1 MAQFGSNPSKIYEEG
16 SNFTFSTG
24 IFYFPNIERRQTMK
38 TISIFLL
45 AWLLPVT
52 VFAGDAQ
59 IKSAESAA
67 FPALSSNATIMDW
80 NDKVLRK
87 RSNGW
92 TCLPDR
98 DTPGNDPWCVNDAW
112 LNFLNAYKSKKKP
125 SYTQVGVAYMLQ
137 GDTPVSNSDPY
148 ATKPITEQD
157 WVTGLG
163 GHLMIIIP
171 DIKSIQSYPT
181 DWKQGGPWIMWKGT
195 PYEHLMVP
203 LDKVGK

>member
-1 MAQFGSNPSKIYEEG
+1 
-16 SNFTFSTG
+16 
-24 IFYFPNIERRQTMK
+24 MK
-38 TISIFLL
+38 SIFILL
-45 AWLLPVT
+45 AVLLFPIAG
-52 VFAGDAQ
+52 FAGDAQ

-67 FPALSSNATIMDW
+67 FSALSSKATIMDW

-87 RSNGW
+87 GSNGW

-112 LNFLNAYKSKKKP
+112 MNFLTAYKSKTKP

-148 ATKPITEQD
+148 ATKPTTEAD

-163 GHLMIIIP
+163 GHLMIVIP
-171 DIKSIQSYPT
+171 DVKSISSYPT

-195 PYEHLMVP
+195 PYEHLMIP

>member
-1 MAQFGSNPSKIYEEG
+1 MKI
-16 SNFTFSTG
+16 
-24 IFYFPNIERRQTMK
+24 
-38 TISIFLL
+38 ISIFLL
-45 AWLLPVT
+45 ALLSPVA

-67 FPALSSNATIMDW
+67 FPALSSKATIMDW

-87 RSNGW
+87 GSNGW

-112 LNFLNAYKSKKKP
+112 LNFLNAYKNKKKP

-163 GHLMIIIP
+163 GHLMIVIP

-195 PYEHLMVP
+195 PYEHLMIP